1 MNLFEDYFLNV
12 IKQHYVDFAGRASR
26 SQFWYFTLF
35 SFLISLAISV
45 VTGII
50 GSVLNTGIFSLLGV
64 LYSLAIIVPSVCLG
78 IRRLHDTGKSGW
90 WYLIS
95 LVPFVGFIILIVFWV
110 MDSEADRNQYGP
122 NPKRGAVA

>member
-12 IKQHYVDFAGRASR
+12 FKQHYADFAGRASR
-26 SQFWYFTLF
+26 SEFWYFTLF
-35 SFLISLAISV
+35 SFLISIAISI

-50 GSVLNTGIFSLLGV
+50 GAVLNTGIFSFLSV
-64 LYSLAIIVPSVCLG
+64 IYSLAVIVPSICLG

>member
-64 LYSLAIIVPSVCLG
+64 LYSLAIMVPSVCLG

>member
-12 IKQHYVDFAGRASR
+12 IKQHYADFSGRASR

-64 LYSLAIIVPSVCLG
+64 LYSLAIVVPSVCLG